1 MAPPPTVEM
10 DAASK
15 LMFDILTQNITQL
28 RLANEAQAERME
40 KLTAELAL
48 SRDNKLRFKV
58 IEPVKYSLDST
69 IKLQDYFVT
78 FEIFCAAQYGNAN
91 KNAWSAALGKFLEG
105 DISQAYIGLEGGSMP
120 WEDLKTTLAARFAD
134 TAQRT
139 NKFLNL
145 FNNLVQESNESLL
158 NLSMKVERIAKQAYP
173 TFTQLNLDVLIKN
186 KFLAVVPTE
195 VFDSL
200 NIALLDK
207 DLAAVPFEKI
217 VSLAEK
223 VQKTTPKTVIV
234 EVAKAANT
242 LVIEPEPVANVQ
254 AAISLRPN
262 SGAIPRVNCMHCNKP
277 GHAQTSCWT
286 LHPNLKPARNSN
298 GNFRG
303 NFNNNTSRGNYN
315 NSNRGGWNNNRG
327 SQGNQSVGGRKCYA
341 CNDFGHLANVCPT
354 RNRYNNTPPPSSFQ
368 IRAPSATVFTLDKH
382 CGACGARGADFH
394 FFNSCPYVI
403 EQQAQLASAAAAS
416 NTNPSNNTNT
426 TPFSLNMLFIS
437 CIIDNYKYK
446 SLVDSGAEICLI
458 GIKNVR
464 KNHNINGITNAGIN
478 VTGIGGSVKVHGR
491 INLKVNIGNEKSVF
505 QSFVI
510 VEDLA
515 NELLLG
521 ADFIRANEFIIDMAS
536 KKLLKRLN
544 KIDKIEPKAI
554 NKLEQCKCNI
564 NSVKS
569 IVKDTVASENSNFN
583 IASINNNVKSKIP
596 VVKETISNF
605 NIKKVNNVNLE
616 NEIFNIDYTNGA
628 VRLIETID
636 LKPQHSTIAAFNL
649 DRKFKDNVNVFSVGV
664 FPDKAILKDNLMIQS
679 CAINSD
685 CKNLVMPIM
694 NCSDGMIQLK
704 AGTIIAYAQKLVS
717 KNNGELAEAGFEWCK
732 KEVNASENKKSESF
746 MEMFRMDEA
755 KLTSDQN
762 KKVEALLNKFSK
774 CISLS

>member
-1 MAPPPTVEM
+1 MVG
-10 DAASK
+10 
-15 LMFDILTQNITQL
+15 I
-28 RLANEAQAERME
+28 
-40 KLTAELAL
+40 
-48 SRDNKLRFKV
+48 
-58 IEPVKYSLDST
+58 
-69 IKLQDYFVT
+69 
-78 FEIFCAAQYGNAN
+78 NAC
-91 KNAWSAALGKFLEG
+91 KNPA
-105 DISQAYIGLEGGSMP
+105 
-120 WEDLKTTLAARFAD
+120 
-134 TAQRT
+134 
-139 NKFLNL
+139 
-145 FNNLVQESNESLL
+145 
-158 NLSMKVERIAKQAYP
+158 
-173 TFTQLNLDVLIKN
+173 NLD
-186 KFLAVVPTE
+186 E
-195 VFDSL
+195 
-200 NIALLDK
+200 
-207 DLAAVPFEKI
+207 
-217 VSLAEK
+217 
-223 VQKTTPKTVIV
+223 
-234 EVAKAANT
+234 
-242 LVIEPEPVANVQ
+242 
-254 AAISLRPN
+254 R
-262 SGAIPRVNCMHCNKP
+262 
-277 GHAQTSCWT
+277 
-286 LHPNLKPARNSN
+286 
-298 GNFRG
+298 
-303 NFNNNTSRGNYN
+303 
-315 NSNRGGWNNNRG
+315 
-327 SQGNQSVGGRKCYA
+327 
-341 CNDFGHLANVCPT
+341 
-354 RNRYNNTPPPSSFQ
+354 
-368 IRAPSATVFTLDKH
+368 
-382 CGACGARGADFH
+382 
-394 FFNSCPYVI
+394 
-403 EQQAQLASAAAAS
+403 
-416 NTNPSNNTNT
+416 
-426 TPFSLNMLFIS
+426 LFIS

-762 KKVEALLNKFSK
+762 KKVEALLNKF
-774 CISLS
+774 

>member
-1 MAPPPTVEM
+1 MAPPPPVEM
-10 DAASK
+10 DAATK
-15 LMFDILTQNITQL
+15 AMFDILTQNMTQM

-40 KLTAELAL
+40 QITNELAL
-48 SRDNKLRFKV
+48 SRDSKLRFKV

-78 FEIFCAAQYGNAN
+78 FEIFCSAQYGNAN
-91 KNAWSAALGKFLEG
+91 KDAWSAALGKFLEG

-120 WEDLKTTLAARFAD
+120 WEELKTTLAARFAD

-145 FNNLVQESNESLL
+145 FNNLVQDSGESLL

-173 TFTQLNLDVLIKN
+173 TFNQLNLDVLIKN
-186 KFLAVVPTE
+186 KFLAVVPE
-195 VFDSL
+195 DVFDKL

-242 LVIEPEPVANVQ
+242 VVIEPEPVANVQ

-262 SGAIPRVNCMHCNKP
+262 SGAIPRVNCTHCNKP

-298 GNFRG
+298 GNFSGREG
-303 NFNNNTSRGNYN
+303 AGITIEGVREI
-315 NSNRGGWNNNRG
+315 
-327 SQGNQSVGGRKCYA
+327 NQW
-341 CNDFGHLANVCPT
+341 
-354 RNRYNNTPPPSSFQ
+354 YNNTPPPSSFQ
-368 IRAPSATVFTLDKH
+368 IRAPSATVFNLDKH
-382 CGACGARGADFH
+382 CGECGARGADFH

-403 EQQAQLASAAAAS
+403 EQQAQLASAAAA
-416 NTNPSNNTNT
+416 N
-426 TPFSLNMLFIS
+426 
-437 CIIDNYKYK
+437 NYKYK

-464 KNHNINGITNAGIN
+464 KNHNLNEITNAGIN

-521 ADFIRANEFIIDMAS
+521 ADFIKSNNFIIDMANE
-536 KKLLKRLN
+536 KLLKRLN
-544 KIDKIEPKAI
+544 KVNKIAPKAI
-554 NKLEQCKCNI
+554 KKLEPCNLNINNVKSAIEDTSVSDTDKCNI
-564 NSVKS
+564 NL
-569 IVKDTVASENSNFN
+569 
-583 IASINNNVKSKIP
+583 INNSLQSKIP
-596 VVKETISNF
+596 IVKETISNF
-605 NIKKVNNVNLE
+605 NVKKVNNLNSE
-616 NEIFNIDYTNGA
+616 DKIFNIDYTNGG
-628 VRLIETID
+628 VRLIETIN
-636 LKPQHSTIAAFNL
+636 LKPQHSTIAAFDL
-649 DRKFKDNVNVFSVGV
+649 DKKFKNNVNVFSVGV
-664 FPDKAILKDNLMIQS
+664 FPDKAILNDNLMIQS
-679 CAINSD
+679 CVINSD

-717 KNNGELAEAGFEWCK
+717 KNNGELAEAGFEWRK
-732 KEVNASENKKSESF
+732 K
-746 MEMFRMDEA
+746 RG
-755 KLTSDQN
+755 
-762 KKVEALLNKFSK
+762 
-774 CISLS
+774 